1 MKLTILTLFPDF
13 FASPF
18 QSSILK
24 RAAAAQSVDFQVINI
39 RDYATDKHKVTDDRP
54 YGGGPGMVMKVEPIY
69 AALADVLGND
79 PVTHVS
85 ANRQKK
91 NWTTKVVLT
100 SAKGKLFQQASAAQY
115 SQLEQLV
122 IICGHYEGVDERVV
136 EHLIDEE
143 VRIGDYVLTG
153 GEPAA
158 LVMAD
163 AITRL
168 LPGVL
173 GNDESTTGESHSTPG
188 FFAHPQYT
196 RPAEFHDWSVPAVLL
211 NGNHAEITEWRQQQ
225 TSPASAPRGLTPGVE
240 VTTDEA
246 SE

>member
-1 MKLTILTLFPDF
+1 MKLSILTLFPDF
-13 FASPF
+13 FQTPF

-24 RAAAAQSVDFQVINI
+24 RASVHQHIDVQIVNI
-39 RDYATDKHKVTDDRP
+39 RDFAFDKHKVTDDRP

-69 AALADVLGND
+69 KALESVLGKD
-79 PVTHVS
+79 PVEHVKQN
-85 ANRQKK
+85 AQTDVWK
-91 NWTTKVVLT
+91 TKVILT
-100 SAKGKLFQQASAAQY
+100 SAKGKLFQQASAQQY
-115 SQLEQLV
+115 SELDHLV

-158 LVMAD
+158 LVMVD
-163 AITRL
+163 AVTRL

-173 GNDESTTGESHSTPG
+173 GNEESNTGESHSTPG

-196 RPAEFHDWSVPAVLL
+196 RPVEFNGWKVPDILL
-211 NGNHAEITEWRQQQ
+211 TGHHAQITDWRQKQ
-225 TSPASAPRGLTPGVE
+225 TSP
-240 VTTDEA
+240 DE
-246 SE
+246 EPHE